1 MDIDQNSWTVAAI
14 SIGGGGFATHVAG
27 TFGDLGFVIKL
38 VFAGGIAA
46 IIFGTIYFFAP

>member
-1 MDIDQNSWTVAAI
+1 MDINQNSWTVAAI
-14 SIGGGGFATHVAG
+14 SLGGGGFASQFAS
-27 TFGDLGFVIKL
+27 TFGDLGFGMKL